1 MSEPGTNLA
10 VRSAGE
16 NMQLEN
22 RLNTIVKKIRVY
34 HPEPDIEML
43 RTAFRYAAEM
53 HEGQTRKSGEPY
65 MSHPLEVMD
74 IIADLRL
81 DVASLVAGLLHD
93 TVEDCATTV
102 DELRGMFDDDVA
114 FLVDGVTKLSKFQF
128 NTREDHQAENIRK
141 MIIAMSR
148 DLRVILL
155 KLADRLHN
163 MRTLRYMPR
172 EKQERIAQETMDIY
186 APLAHRLGI
195 HWMKT
200 ELEDL
205 SFRYLFPEAYYE
217 IAEKVASK
225 KREREN
231 FIREVINILDELLR
245 ENGIVAEIYG
255 RPKHF
260 WSIFRKMRQQQIE
273 FEQVYDVLAFRS
285 IVPEKAQ
292 CYEGL
297 GLVHNLWKPIPGR
310 FKDYIAIPKP
320 NGYQSLHTSV
330 IGPYQ
335 ERIEIQI
342 RTPEMHKIAEEG
354 IAAHWLYKE
363 GKAVP
368 DKDDQKFAWLHRL
381 MEEHQD
387 LEDPREFL
395 EQVKIDLFHDEVF
408 VFTPDGDVMEFPSGA
423 TAVDFAY
430 AIHTEVG
437 ARCAGAKIN
446 GQIVPLRHELKNG
459 DIVEILTNKNQKPNK
474 DWLEFVKTGR
484 AQTKIR
490 KSVREEQRERSR
502 ELGRELLDKELKK
515 YSTNIRAVEKKG
527 LLAETAENSRF
538 SSIEEMLAD
547 IGYGKTQPEHI
558 AEKMFPPDEREELE
572 KEAQKKDSKIGQIW
586 NKIKSR
592 GQEAHQPGVVL
603 DGIDDIMV
611 NYAKCCSPV
620 PGDDIIGFVTRGR
633 GLSVHTRGCPRIQH
647 MEPERQID
655 VRWDSQVSRDSSNA
669 RRPVKIKVYSAD
681 KPGLLANMSQSF
693 SAAGVNIK
701 QAHCLTTDDQRAV
714 NTFEV
719 LVSNVDQL
727 KRAMRNIEKIK
738 GVYRVER
745 A

>member
-1 MSEPGTNLA
+1 
-10 VRSAGE
+10 
-16 NMQLEN
+16 MQLEN
-22 RLNTIVKKIRVY
+22 RLNTVIKKIRAY

-53 HEGQTRKSGEPY
+53 HQGQTRKSGEPY

-93 TVEDCATTV
+93 TVEDCETTV
-102 DELRGMFDDDVA
+102 DELQGMFDDDVA

-128 NTREDHQAENIRK
+128 NTREEHQAENIRK

-163 MRTLRYMPR
+163 MRTLRYMPTQ
-172 EKQERIAQETMDIY
+172 KQERIAQETMDIY

-205 SFRYLFPEAYYE
+205 SFRYLFPDAYYD

-225 KREREN
+225 KAEREN
-231 FIREVINILDELLR
+231 FIREVIKILDELLR
-245 ENGIVAEIYG
+245 ENDIIAGDIYG

-260 WSIFRKMRQQQIE
+260 WSIFRKMREQQIE
-273 FEQVYDVLAFRS
+273 FEQVYDVLGFRV

-292 CYEGL
+292 CYEAL

-330 IGPYQ
+330 IGPYK

-342 RTPEMHKIAEEG
+342 RTAEMHKIAEEG

-368 DKDDQKFAWLHRL
+368 DKDDQKFSWLHRL

-395 EQVKIDLFHDEVF
+395 EQVKIDLFHDEVY
-408 VFTPDGDVMEFPSGA
+408 VFTPDGDVMEFPAGA

-437 ARCAGAKIN
+437 AHCAGAKVN
-446 GQIVPLRHELKNG
+446 GQIVPLRHQLKNG

-490 KSVREEQRERSR
+490 KAVREEQRERSR
-502 ELGRELLDKELKK
+502 ELGRELLDKEFKK
-515 YSTNIRAVEKKG
+515 YGTNIRAVEKKG
-527 LLAETAENSRF
+527 QLEEIAEKSKF
-538 SSIEEMLAD
+538 SSVEEMLAD
-547 IGYGKTQPEHI
+547 VGYGKTQPETVVEKLFPDEEREAI
-558 AEKMFPPDEREELE
+558 KEEAEKRQE
-572 KEAQKKDSKIGQIW
+572 SKIGQIW
-586 NKIKSR
+586 DKIKSR
-592 GQEAHQPGVVL
+592 GKPQAPGVVL

-611 NYAKCCSPV
+611 TYAKCCNPV
-620 PGDDIIGFVTRGR
+620 PGDDITGFVTRGR
-633 GLSVHTRGCPRIQH
+633 GLSVHTRGCPRVKH
-647 MEPERQID
+647 MEKARQID
-655 VRWDSQVSRDSSNA
+655 VRWDSQAASDDSSA
-669 RRPVKIKVYSAD
+669 RRPVKIRVYSAD

-727 KRAMRNIEKIK
+727 NRAMRNIEKIK